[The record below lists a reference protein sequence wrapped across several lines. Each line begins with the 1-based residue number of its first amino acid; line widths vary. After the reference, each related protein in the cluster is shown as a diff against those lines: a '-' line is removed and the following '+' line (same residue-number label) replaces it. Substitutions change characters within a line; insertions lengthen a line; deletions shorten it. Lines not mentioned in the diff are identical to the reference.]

1 VNAED
6 PAVQGWQA
14 ATEEAESR
22 LSTSALHRRMSAE
35 MARVQHR
42 LSEALSA
49 CSEMGMA
56 YAAVALENSRL
67 RREIAELRPV
77 VATAFAWYR
86 SGGTDGDLL
95 MDEVAEMLAAKSRTA
110 PTPVHLLTA
119 GDDYVHCCGRPVA
132 EVDAARE
139 LTTLNPHAVTC
150 RPAKEAT
157 DG

>member
-14 ATEEAESR
+14 AIEADESR
-22 LSTSALHRRMSAE
+22 LSTSAQHRRMSAE

-67 RREIAELRPV
+67 RREVAELRPV
-77 VATAFAWYR
+77 VATAVAWYR
-86 SGGTDGDLL
+86 ANGAIKDHNLL
-95 MDEVAEMLAAKSRTA
+95 LDEVAEFLMIKQWS
-110 PTPVHLLTA
+110 
-119 GDDYVHCCGRPVA
+119 
-132 EVDAARE
+132 
-139 LTTLNPHAVTC
+139 
-150 RPAKEAT
+150 KEAT

>member
-1 VNAED
+1 MNAED

-14 ATEEAESR
+14 AIEADESR

-67 RREIAELRPV
+67 RREVAELRPV
-77 VATAFAWYR
+77 VATAVALYR

-95 MDEVAEMLAAKSRTA
+95 MDEVAEMLAAKTHSGAAQHHTGA
-110 PTPVHLLTA
+110 TEG
-119 GDDYVHCCGRPVA
+119 GDRP
-132 EVDAARE
+132 
-139 LTTLNPHAVTC
+139 
-150 RPAKEAT
+150 
-157 DG
+157 